1 MPIDLRMLDRDG
13 SDLYREWNK
22 VVKKHNGYL
31 VKNAYHKKRD
41 MEGWNNKLKEINE
54 HYRKMLKAHEEKMAK
69 EQKELE
75 KKKKEEEKVMKEL
88 HEKEKK
94 MAEIKRKLKKE
105 KKAKELKSQKL
116 RRSSR
121 LAAKTK
127 RRRCPNGTRRNKKTD
142 NCEKKK

>member
-22 VVKKHNGYL
+22 VVKKHNSYL

-54 HYRKMLKAHEEKMAK
+54 HYRKMLKGHEEKMVK

-75 KKKKEEEKVMKEL
+75 KKKKEL

-94 MAEIKRKLKKE
+94 MAEIKRKLNKE
-105 KKAKELKSQKL
+105 KKAKESKSQKL

>member
-22 VVKKHNGYL
+22 VVKKHNSYL

-54 HYRKMLKAHEEKMAK
+54 HYRKMLKAHEEKMVK

-75 KKKKEEEKVMKEL
+75 KKKKEL

-94 MAEIKRKLKKE
+94 MAEIKRKLNKE

>member
-54 HYRKMLKAHEEKMAK
+54 HYRKMLKAHEEKMVK

-75 KKKKEEEKVMKEL
+75 KKKKEL

>member
-22 VVKKHNGYL
+22 VLKKHNGYL

-41 MEGWNNKLKEINE
+41 MEGWNDKLKEINE
-54 HYRKMLKAHEEKMAK
+54 HYRKMLKAHEEKMVK

-75 KKKKEEEKVMKEL
+75 KKKKEL

>member
-1 MPIDLRMLDRDG
+1 MPIDLRMFDRDG

-22 VVKKHNGYL
+22 VVKKHNSYL

-54 HYRKMLKAHEEKMAK
+54 HYRKMLKAHEEKMVK

-75 KKKKEEEKVMKEL
+75 KKKKEL

-94 MAEIKRKLKKE
+94 MAEIKRKLNKE
-105 KKAKELKSQKL
+105 KKAKESKSQKL

>member
-22 VVKKHNGYL
+22 VVKKHNSYL

-54 HYRKMLKAHEEKMAK
+54 HYRKMLKAHEEKMVK

-75 KKKKEEEKVMKEL
+75 KKKKEL

>member
-54 HYRKMLKAHEEKMAK
+54 HYRKMLKVHEEKMVK

-75 KKKKEEEKVMKEL
+75 KKKKEL